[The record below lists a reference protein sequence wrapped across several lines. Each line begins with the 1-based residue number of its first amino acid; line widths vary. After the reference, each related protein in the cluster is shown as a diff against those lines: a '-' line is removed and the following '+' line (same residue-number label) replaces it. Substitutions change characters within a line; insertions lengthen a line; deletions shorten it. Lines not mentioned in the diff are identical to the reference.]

1 MSNSMIQTQ
10 ASDLAIQIAGL
21 RSPTRLRAIQHC
33 LQGPQTSA
41 SATPDNTNATQQ
53 TPAAMPN
60 PRPHS
65 RRRSNHRSDQTS
77 VLVSWFEAHKV
88 DPYPST
94 QEKIELGKMTGMDV
108 KQIENWFT
116 NRRKRNWRHE

>member
-1 MSNSMIQTQ
+1 MIQTQ
-10 ASDLAIQIAGL
+10 ATDLAIQIAGL

-33 LQGPQTSA
+33 LQGPQTST
-41 SATPDNTNATQQ
+41 SATSDSAGASKQ
-53 TPAAMPN
+53 TPAAMP
-60 PRPHS
+60 RPHG

-77 VLVSWFEAHKV
+77 VLLSWFEAHKV
-88 DPYPST
+88 DPYPSM

>member
-1 MSNSMIQTQ
+1 M
-10 ASDLAIQIAGL
+10 
-21 RSPTRLRAIQHC
+21 PRL
-33 LQGPQTSA
+33 
-41 SATPDNTNATQQ
+41 
-53 TPAAMPN
+53 
-60 PRPHS
+60 HS

-77 VLVSWFEAHKV
+77 VLLNWFEQHKV